1 MGKKVKVNI
10 PHLQGISLS
19 AYHPNKRRLQ
29 ALLAVLSLAIMTW
42 VGYTLGSSG
51 VRMPFSGASKST
63 AQLKNELSDANEE
76 IRELEKEITRLIKS
90 TEVEVQA
97 AEQNK
102 HALREKEIQL
112 SKINEELVFYRS
124 LLAPEKSGSGVEVRD
139 FSLRASG
146 ESEYYYDFLLT
157 QSSRNNRVAKG
168 KVNVTIDGK
177 QGDVMRRIQVT
188 NAEPPLGEAL
198 KYSFKYFQRL
208 NGVFALPENFQPQQ
222 VMIEVAPSSDSKPPL
237 QLSYSWKELI
247 SGS

>member
-1 MGKKVKVNI
+1 MSKKIKIQV
-10 PHLQGISLS
+10 PHLQGISMT

-29 ALLAVLSLAIMTW
+29 VLLVVLVLVTATW
-42 VGYTLGSSG
+42 IGYSLGSAGIRIPLTGTSES
-51 VRMPFSGASKST
+51 VS
-63 AQLKNELSDANEE
+63 QLKNDLSESSKK
-76 IRELEKEITRLIKS
+76 IRELENEITRLLKS
-90 TEVEVQA
+90 TEVELQA

-112 SKINEELVFYRS
+112 SKLNEELVFYRS
-124 LLAPEKSGSGVEVRD
+124 LLAPEKAGLGVEVRD
-139 FSLRASG
+139 FNLRASG
-146 ESEYYYDFLLT
+146 TSKYYYDFLLT

-188 NAEPPLGEAL
+188 NAEPPMSEAL

-222 VMIEVAPSSDSKPPL
+222 VLIEVAPSSTSKPPM
-237 QLSYSWKELI
+237 QLSYSWQELI